1 MFISFEGI
9 EGSGKSTQIELL
21 ESSLKNLGH
30 DVKKL
35 REPGTTLLGERVREI
50 FLEDNDETVDPI
62 TEAFLLYAS
71 RKHLDQNILRKNLDK
86 GFIVIADRYAD
97 ATLAYQCYGK
107 GLRMDFIDL
116 IHKESKL
123 LTPDLT
129 FYLDI
134 SAKKSKERIS
144 SRKMDRME
152 SESVEFFEKVR
163 HGYLEIAKN
172 NPSRMLCLDANKSIE
187 ELKTEIFNRTLKQLN
202 AALEQ

>member
-107 GLRMDFIDL
+107 GLSTDFIDL

-172 NPSRMLCLDANKSIE
+172 NPSRIVCLDANKSIE

>member
-50 FLEDNDETVDPI
+50 FLEDTDETVDPI

-107 GLRMDFIDL
+107 GLSIDFIDF

-172 NPSRMLCLDANKSIE
+172 NPSRIVCLDANKSIE

>member
-50 FLEDNDETVDPI
+50 FLGDTDETVDPI

-86 GFIVIADRYAD
+86 GFIVITDRYAD

-107 GLRMDFIDL
+107 GLRMDFIDF

-172 NPSRMLCLDANKSIE
+172 NPSRIVCLDANKSIE

>member
-1 MFISFEGI
+1 VFISFEGI

-172 NPSRMLCLDANKSIE
+172 NPSRIVCLDANKSIE

>member
-107 GLRMDFIDL
+107 GLRMDFIDF

-172 NPSRMLCLDANKSIE
+172 NPSRIVCLDANKSIE

>member
-71 RKHLDQNILRKNLDK
+71 RKHLDQNVLRKNLDK

-172 NPSRMLCLDANKSIE
+172 NPSRIVCLDANKSIE

>member
-21 ESSLKNLGH
+21 ESSLRDLGH
-30 DVKKL
+30 HVKKL
-35 REPGTTLLGERVREI
+35 REPGTTLLGERIREI
-50 FLEDNDETVDPI
+50 FLEETDEIIDPI

-71 RKHLDQNILRKNLDK
+71 RKHLDQNMLRKNLDK
-86 GFIVIADRYAD
+86 GCIVIADRYAD

-107 GLRMDFIDL
+107 GLNIDFIDY

-129 FYLDI
+129 FYMDI

-144 SRKMDRME
+144 GREMDRME
-152 SESVEFFEKVR
+152 VEPLEFFEKVR
-163 HGYLEIAKN
+163 EGYLEIAEKS
-172 NPSRMLCLDANKSIE
+172 PDRVVCLCLLYTSPSPRD
-187 ELKTEIFNRTLKQLN
+187 
-202 AALEQ
+202 

>member
-86 GFIVIADRYAD
+86 GFIIIADRYAD

-107 GLRMDFIDL
+107 GLSIDFIDF

-152 SESVEFFEKVR
+152 SESLEFFEKVR
-163 HGYLEIAKN
+163 LGYLEIAKN
-172 NPSRMLCLDANKSIE
+172 NPSRIVCLDANKSIE

>member
-50 FLEDNDETVDPI
+50 FLEDTDETVDPI

-107 GLRMDFIDL
+107 GLSMDFIDF

-172 NPSRMLCLDANKSIE
+172 NPSRIVCLDANKSIE

>member
-50 FLEDNDETVDPI
+50 FLEDTDETVDPI

-107 GLRMDFIDL
+107 GLSMNFIDF

-172 NPSRMLCLDANKSIE
+172 NPSRIFCLDANKSIE